1 MDGFAH
7 IRSALAEAAHAAWT
21 HLRVDRPGERFY
33 YYGLWTSPL
42 AHRPAPTACSEEGL
56 RSAVTASA
64 ADGIAA
70 DGDDL
75 RWVVNASPYDLAGD
89 ARFARIEPLFEEL
102 GDPYERSREVNV
114 ALLAAMEG
122 ALADL
127 DADGF
132 FGRGAARDA
141 VVLNVT
147 MPAHEHPLEA
157 LESARRLN
165 PPAALVRYAADLAGA
180 GARRTARV
188 PRPTT

>member
-1 MDGFAH
+1 MDDVAH
-7 IRSALAEAAHAAWT
+7 IRSALAEAARAAWT
-21 HLRVDRPGERFY
+21 DLRADRPGDRFY
-33 YYGLWTSPL
+33 YYGLWTSPV

-56 RSAVTASA
+56 RSAVAAWAS
-64 ADGIAA
+64 DGTVA
-70 DGDDL
+70 DGDGL

-89 ARFARIEPLFEEL
+89 AAFARLEPLFEEL
-102 GDPYERSREVNV
+102 GHPYERSREVNA

-157 LESARRLN
+157 LDSARRLN

-180 GARRTARV
+180 AARRPARV
-188 PRPTT
+188 PPPTT